1 MAATNAAALPSL
13 IVVRIQRRRLTG
25 GRAVLPGLATARFF
39 LARLAGERFVRV
51 PFAFGRLAV
60 ARERL
65 AVARLAGERLVAAR
79 FALTR
84 LAAAFLAGFLRRILG
99 MRDPEGSL
107 KGRLKFIKIQ
117 LIRNKYSNSL
127 KILSGCP
134 VAQERILCRFRL
146 FPRAETQ
153 KFPQSI
159 RKES

>member
-13 IVVRIQRRRLTG
+13 IAIRIQRRRFRG
-25 GRAVLPGLATARFF
+25 GRAVLPGLAAVRFF

-107 KGRLKFIKIQ
+107 KDRLKFIKIQ

-127 KILSGCP
+127 KYYP
-134 VAQERILCRFRL
+134 EVQERILCRYRL
-146 FPRAETQ
+146 FPRPETQ
-153 KFPQSI
+153 KLPQSI